1 MIAATAQMTPNNPTS
16 NGAAHAMQDRLCPG
30 CKQSAVTEDGGLVV
44 AFGQSFFH
52 VDCFKCAKCGNQV
65 TADTNILL
73 LSDGS
78 PVCANCSYSCSVC
91 HEPILDEAIMTG
103 EDSYHAQCFKCK
115 VCNKRI
121 EELVFARTSQGIY
134 CMDCHNERMIKI
146 RRHAQKKAE
155 KERNGGSAS
164 SRDRAAREF
173 HRENGRASPANPRT
187 SDRPGSSRS
196 HTSGRK
202 NLHLDLSRPSSSR
215 GADRPIVRSPKREY
229 VEDAFDPSMST
240 SNSPRPGATV
250 PSPTSPGIAI
260 TSSLGCN
267 SLKARD
273 TQGPVASP
281 DDFASRPPPNKNNTL
296 PIPPLSNGDKSLR
309 RKSYDDGVRPLD
321 ILFRQNAAGSPE
333 GHDKQPVTT
342 VAEGAGLN
350 LPTSRRDKRRS
361 INPGLVLG
369 DVTKLPEMSSGSST
383 TLLSPISGVFS
394 GTSSKHP
401 NSPPGRES
409 PQEQWRD
416 ASSQFSRPSST
427 TDSREA
433 GSSEGP
439 LRPARSS
446 FASSLNVRSSRSN
459 SRSRPNSPA
468 HQADVPHNIESD
480 TDAENGEVEFPPALP
495 PKENPGPAAPS
506 AESQHSERG
515 SFEAD
520 STLYNDSEEDLS
532 DASPTQTH
540 HTYIAPALPPIRF
553 SLPAD
558 FSDLLFPLPADVSDR
573 LNAAKA
579 ADTLKSVPEH
589 NEVPTTPPP
598 TAVSLASNGT
608 SNSSGAGTI
617 VASPAVSS
625 SEFGTKKGDLRG
637 KKHRNPSPTFA
648 NGEINDAG
656 LTSNI
661 YQRRSSSDTFGPSVD
676 SSDSLKSPMI
686 TVTES
691 EPSPS
696 VNSQSNP
703 DALVCRRLREVIED
717 AQQRGVQQ
725 LKLEKQFV
733 ETILSALESKRDECS
748 EMKSRLDGMKRESRQ
763 YMDGISVASSE
774 YDKELKARRAAEAEV
789 TRLKVQLSGQAASLN
804 AMLEEKGRQQLLQKM
819 TKELHDNL
827 AGLEQNVSKLRVER
841 DMTLAEVEELSNS
854 KGASA
859 ANAEAP
865 PANLGRSL
873 TKRLD
878 NIKSQY
884 KHELIPLKEQK
895 EALVREIAELKAAR
909 EACLEE
915 TTVLSARYEEI
926 AELTNQYARRMDSL
940 PETPAK
946 NPVLVAPTRP
956 RGSSMDRGQPVPPP
970 IAHSISLPANSALHN
985 DGTLKV
991 QKPDAVDMP
1000 TPGKKFKWP
1009 GVKAQIV
1016 GVMSGARGKAKSEH
1030 AFQQMSILR
1039 FTRCDHCGD
1048 KMWGSQL
1055 RCSGCNISVHVRCHN
1070 HVLASCSQQNS
1081 QHREPDV
1088 VEPLGPSMFG
1098 RDLTEQVQADRQGG
1112 YRQVPVIVEKCI
1124 AAVDA
1129 LALDYEGIYRKT
1141 GGSSHTKNITQ
1152 LFERGDYSSF
1162 DLTDSERFND
1172 ICSVTSVLKTY
1183 FRMLP
1188 IPLLTFDLHDS
1199 FMSAIQLREASAKN
1213 IALLELINKLPDEHY
1228 HTLRVLVLH
1237 LHRVYQH
1244 KETNLMSARNLGVVF
1259 GPTLLRS
1266 PDPSAEFSDMAGK
1279 ALFIEW
1285 IVENATFVFEEDDS

>member
-1 MIAATAQMTPNNPTS
+1 
-16 NGAAHAMQDRLCPG
+16 
-30 CKQSAVTEDGGLVV
+30 
-44 AFGQSFFH
+44 
-52 VDCFKCAKCGNQV
+52 
-65 TADTNILL
+65 
-73 LSDGS
+73 
-78 PVCANCSYSCSVC
+78 
-91 HEPILDEAIMTG
+91 
-103 EDSYHAQCFKCK
+103 
-115 VCNKRI
+115 
-121 EELVFARTSQGIY
+121 
-134 CMDCHNERMIKI
+134 MIKI

-155 KERNGGSAS
+155 KERSGGSGS
-164 SRDRAAREF
+164 SRSRDHAAREF
-173 HRENGRASPANPRT
+173 HRENGRASPANPRS

-196 HTSGRK
+196 HTSSRK
-202 NLHLDLSRPSSSR
+202 NLHLDLSRPGSSR
-215 GADRPIVRSPKREY
+215 GADGPTVRSPKREY
-229 VEDAFDPSMST
+229 VEDAFDPSVST
-240 SNSPRPGATV
+240 SNSPKPGPTV

-260 TSSLGCN
+260 TSPLGGT
-267 SLKARD
+267 SSKARD
-273 TQGPVASP
+273 VQGQVASH
-281 DDFASRPPPNKNNTL
+281 DDFAPRPFPNKNNTL
-296 PIPPLSNGDKSLR
+296 PIPPSANGDKSLR

-321 ILFRQNAAGSPE
+321 ILFRQNSAGSPE
-333 GHDKQPVTT
+333 GGEQQVI
-342 VAEGAGLN
+342 AEGAGLN

-369 DVTKLPEMSSGSST
+369 DVTKLSGMTSGSST
-383 TLLSPISGVFS
+383 TLLSPISGVFN

-416 ASSQFSRPSST
+416 ASSQFSRPSSA

-446 FASSLNVRSSRSN
+446 FASSLDVRSSRSN

-495 PKENPGPAAPS
+495 PKETPRAVPS
-506 AESQHSERG
+506 AGSQPSERG

-589 NEVPTTPPP
+589 NEVPSTPPP
-598 TAVSLASNGT
+598 TATSLASNGT
-608 SNSSGAGTI
+608 STSSGAGTI

-625 SEFGTKKGDLRG
+625 SELGTTKGDLRG
-637 KKHRNPSPTFA
+637 KKHRNPSPTSA
-648 NGEINDAG
+648 NGDINHTVPSTDVY
-656 LTSNI
+656 L
-661 YQRRSSSDTFGPSVD
+661 RRSSSDTFGPSVD
-676 SSDSLKSPMI
+676 SSDFKDTKSPMI

-696 VNSQSNP
+696 PHSSQGSQ

-733 ETILSALESKRDECS
+733 ETILSALESKREECS

-774 YDKELKARRAAEAEV
+774 YDKELNARRAAEAEV
-789 TRLKVQLSGQAASLN
+789 TRLKVLLSGQAASLN
-804 AMLEEKGRQQLLQKM
+804 AMLEETGRQQLLQKM

-854 KGASA
+854 KGTTT
-859 ANAEAP
+859 ANAETP

-970 IAHSISLPANSALHN
+970 MAHSISLPANSALHN
-985 DGTLKV
+985 DGALKV
-991 QKPDAVDMP
+991 QKPDVVDMP
-1000 TPGKKFKWP
+1000 TPGKKFKWT
-1009 GVKAQIV
+1009 GVKAQLV
-1016 GVMSGARGKAKSEH
+1016 GVMGGTRGKAKSEH
-1030 AFQQMSILR
+1030 TFQQMSILR

-1070 HVLASCSQQNS
+1070 HVFASCSQQNS
-1081 QHREPDV
+1081 QHRELDV
-1088 VEPLGPSMFG
+1088 AEPLGPSMFG
-1098 RDLTEQVQADRQGG
+1098 RDLTEQVQADSQGG

-1183 FRMLP
+1183 FRSLP
-1188 IPLLTFDLHDS
+1188 IPLLTYDLHDN
-1199 FMSAIQLREASAKN
+1199 FMSAIQLREPSAKN
-1213 IALLELINKLPDEHY
+1213 IALLELINRLPTEHY
-1228 HTLRVLVLH
+1228 QTLRVLVLH

-1244 KETNLMSARNLGVVF
+1244 RETNLMSARNLGVVF

-1279 ALFIEW
+1279 TLFIEW
-1285 IVENATFVFEEDDS
+1285 IVENATFVFEEDGS

>member
-1 MIAATAQMTPNNPTS
+1 
-16 NGAAHAMQDRLCPG
+16 
-30 CKQSAVTEDGGLVV
+30 
-44 AFGQSFFH
+44 
-52 VDCFKCAKCGNQV
+52 
-65 TADTNILL
+65 
-73 LSDGS
+73 
-78 PVCANCSYSCSVC
+78 
-91 HEPILDEAIMTG
+91 MTG

-416 ASSQFSRPSST
+416 ASSQFSRLHRLLIHAKLVLLRVPFVPPGRHLHLASMY
-427 TDSREA
+427 EA
-433 GSSEGP
+433 
-439 LRPARSS
+439 
-446 FASSLNVRSSRSN
+446 
-459 SRSRPNSPA
+459 
-468 HQADVPHNIESD
+468 
-480 TDAENGEVEFPPALP
+480 
-495 PKENPGPAAPS
+495 AA
-506 AESQHSERG
+506 Q
-515 SFEAD
+515 
-520 STLYNDSEEDLS
+520 
-532 DASPTQTH
+532 
-540 HTYIAPALPPIRF
+540 IA
-553 SLPAD
+553 
-558 FSDLLFPLPADVSDR
+558 ADVSDR

-1055 RCSGCNISVHVRCHN
+1055 RCS
-1070 HVLASCSQQNS
+1070 
-1081 QHREPDV
+1081 
-1088 VEPLGPSMFG
+1088 
-1098 RDLTEQVQADRQGG
+1098 
-1112 YRQVPVIVEKCI
+1112 
-1124 AAVDA
+1124 
-1129 LALDYEGIYRKT
+1129 ALDYEGIYRKT

-1237 LHRVYQH
+1237 LHRTRV
-1244 KETNLMSARNLGVVF
+1244 A
-1259 GPTLLRS
+1259 TLLRS